1 MKKLL
6 LLATLIPGL
15 AFAQQT
21 YQKTVICSET
31 KIVFEMLRSK
41 EYNEKPIWIGRDER
55 QINFSLFVNPK
66 TQSWTIVE
74 FKGPVTCII
83 AAGDT
88 GLISPESQRL

>member
-6 LLATLIPGL
+6 LLAAIIPCL
-15 AFAQQT
+15 ASAQQT

-31 KIVFEMLRSK
+31 KLVFEMLRSK
-41 EYNEKPIWIGRDER
+41 EYNEKPMWIGQDER

-66 TQSWTIVE
+66 TRSWTIIE

-83 AAGDT
+83 AAGEV
-88 GLISPESQRL
+88 GLMADEHLKL